1 MFVYLTV
8 CFSTFTS
15 NAHCISYCLI
25 LDIHINAYFTVHAGI
40 IFLWLLASTQGFPV
54 NRRIEMAI
62 VRRYADRDD
71 KIRLQDFIII
81 ICKLTL
87 MHRES
92 SMVLMFENFQQFII
106 ACIIHEEYIS
116 LSEQSIDV

>member
-1 MFVYLTV
+1 
-8 CFSTFTS
+8 
-15 NAHCISYCLI
+15 
-25 LDIHINAYFTVHAGI
+25 
-40 IFLWLLASTQGFPV
+40 
-54 NRRIEMAI
+54 MAI

-92 SMVLMFENFQQFII
+92 SMVLIIKNFQQFII

-116 LSEQSIDV
+116 LSEQSTDV